1 MQYYNLDGYLI
12 LINGDIIY
20 WTSWAEYGAENTSMM
35 IDKYSGGVIIDQKN
49 DIAILKPTMKKEK
62 EFDYHSLM
70 EIKKFLQSL
79 PQWDKTK
86 YYIKLEYQGNSD
98 IMDCKTLNVAE
109 DKNIQ
114 ELRKNLEI

>member
-12 LINGDIIY
+12 LINEDMIY
-20 WTSWAEYGAENTSMM
+20 WTTWAEYEVENTCLMM
-35 IDKYSGGVIIDQKN
+35 DKYIGGVIIDQKN
-49 DIAILKPTMKKEK
+49 DIAILKPTIKKEK
-62 EFDYHSLM
+62 EFDYQNLV
-70 EIKKFLQSL
+70 EIKKFLKGL

-98 IMDCKTLNVAE
+98 IMDCKTLNIAE

-114 ELRKNLEI
+114 ELRKNLEL